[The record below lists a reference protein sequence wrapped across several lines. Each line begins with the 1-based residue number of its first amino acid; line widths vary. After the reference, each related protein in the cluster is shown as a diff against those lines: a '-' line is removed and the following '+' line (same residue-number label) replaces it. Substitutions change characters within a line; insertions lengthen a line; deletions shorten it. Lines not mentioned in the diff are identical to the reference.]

1 MRAQERVPVDTTE
14 VMHILVSV
22 VTISIAFSVMG
33 LYAGGLFGFAMSF
46 PVILLTL
53 GLGFVL
59 HELGHK
65 YVAQHYGCWAV
76 YRAWLPGLA
85 LAVGMALMSGGRL
98 VFAAPGAVYIG
109 GKHISM
115 KENGII
121 SIAGPL
127 VNITLGVMFLFLAAS
142 GDVIIATVGGV
153 GAAVN
158 FFLAF
163 FNMIPFPPLDGSKVI
178 QWSMPIWLLTIG
190 TAGAFMFL
198 F

>member
-1 MRAQERVPVDTTE
+1 MDTTE
-14 VMHILVSV
+14 VLHITVSV
-22 VTISIAFSVMG
+22 ITISIAFSVMG
-33 LYAGGLFGFAMSF
+33 LYAGGLLAFATSF

-59 HELGHK
+59 HEMGHK
-65 YVAQHYGCWAV
+65 YVAQRYGCWAV

-85 LAVGMALMSGGRL
+85 LAVGLALMSGGRF

-109 GKHISM
+109 GKRIST
-115 KENGII
+115 KENGVI

-127 VNITLGVMFLFLAAS
+127 VNLALGIIFLFIANS
-142 GDVIIATVGGV
+142 SDVIISTIGGI
-153 GAAVN
+153 GASIN

-178 QWSMPIWLLTIG
+178 QWSLPVWLLGIA